1 MTYSTII
8 INFGNLHSST
18 EMVFHDRTK
27 EYAIAQAVAAGYITP
42 KWYQFWKPRLSIAAF
57 D

>member
-18 EMVFHDRTK
+18 EMVFADATK
-27 EYAIAQAVAAGYITP
+27 EYAIAQAVAAGYIKP
-42 KWYQFWKPRLSIAAF
+42 EWYQFWKPRLSIFAF
-57 D
+57 R